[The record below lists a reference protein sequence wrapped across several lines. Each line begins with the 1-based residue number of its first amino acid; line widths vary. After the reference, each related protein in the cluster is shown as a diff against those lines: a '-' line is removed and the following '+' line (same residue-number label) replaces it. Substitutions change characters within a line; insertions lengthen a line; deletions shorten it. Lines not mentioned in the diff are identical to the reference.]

1 MENKSEVAR
10 LRERIERECEA
21 IRRVFEEPAI
31 VASHASIEAR
41 YRNLQGLSEEL
52 KPHVGE
58 QEATHILVEV
68 YKEVVG

>member
-10 LRERIERECEA
+10 VRERIELECQA

-41 YRNLQGLSEEL
+41 YRNLGGLAQEL
-52 KPHVGE
+52 EPLVGKE
-58 QEATHILVEV
+58 EATDVLLEI
-68 YKEVVG
+68 YNEVVG